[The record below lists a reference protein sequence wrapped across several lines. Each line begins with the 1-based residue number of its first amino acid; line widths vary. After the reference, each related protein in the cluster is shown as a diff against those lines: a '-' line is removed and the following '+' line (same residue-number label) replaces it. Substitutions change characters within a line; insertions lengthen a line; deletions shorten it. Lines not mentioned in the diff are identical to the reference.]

1 MDLNKTEFLEK
12 EKVGK
17 LIFKLAIPTI
27 IAQIVNLLY
36 NIVDRIYIGHIP
48 NVGSSALTGVG
59 ICMSIIIII
68 SAFAALIGYGG
79 APKTSIYLGQK
90 KQKEAE
96 IVVGNSFVMLIV
108 VGLILTTVFMVF
120 GESLLYAFGASEN
133 TIGYAKDYLF
143 IYLIGS
149 IFVMIALGMNSFIT
163 AQGYTKIS
171 MITILIGAITNC
183 LLDPIFIF
191 EKGTIFH
198 LPIGLGLGVKG
209 AAIATIISQGISAL
223 FVTIFLFSKKSIL
236 RLSPRNMKIHFKIML
251 PALALGLSP
260 FIMQFT
266 EAVISVCF
274 NASLKKYG
282 SDLAVGTMTIL
293 YSLMQFSMLPIMGLA
308 QGAQPVISYNFGARN
323 TERVKV
329 GFRILFICSIIYSFV
344 LWLFLMLFPEIFAK
358 MFTDNLELINYSKW
372 AIRIYFA
379 VSGLF
384 GIQIACQQTFVAIGK
399 AKISLF
405 LAVLRKIILLIPF
418 IFIFPMIFKD
428 NQVLG
433 VFLAEPVADGIAV
446 MVTGTL
452 FMIFFNKSLRGFK
465 KEKVENSL
473 FN

>member
-1 MDLNKTEFLEK
+1 MDTIKTEFLEK

-36 NIVDRIYIGHIP
+36 NVVDRIYIGHIP
-48 NVGSSALTGVG
+48 SVGSNALTGVG
-59 ICMSIIIII
+59 VCMSIIIIV

-96 IVVGNSFVMLIV
+96 IVVGNSFVLLIV
-108 VGLILTTVFMVF
+108 VGLVLTVIFMIF
-120 GESLLYAFGASEN
+120 GEPLLYMFGASEN
-133 TIGYAKDYLF
+133 TISYAKDYLF

-149 IFVMIALGMNSFIT
+149 AFVMIALGMNAFIT

-171 MITILIGAITNC
+171 MVTILIGAITNC

-191 EKGTIFH
+191 EKGTIFQ
-198 LPIGLGLGVKG
+198 LPIGFGLGVKG

-223 FVTIFLFSKKSIL
+223 FVTMFLFSKKSIL
-236 RLSPRNMKIHFKIML
+236 KLSVKNMKLNFKIMI

-266 EAVISVCF
+266 EAIISVCF

-293 YSLMQFSMLPIMGLA
+293 YSLMQFSMMPIMGLA

-323 TERVKV
+323 TTRVKS
-329 GFRILFICSIIYSFV
+329 GFRVLLVCSIIYSFV

-358 MFTDNLELINYSKW
+358 LFTDNLELVQYAKW

-418 IFIFPMIFKD
+418 IFIFPMIIRN

-433 VFLAEPVADGIAV
+433 VLLAEPVADAIAV
-446 MVTGTL
+446 SITGTL
-452 FMIFFNKSLRGFK
+452 FMIFFHTSLRELKQEEG
-465 KEKVENSL
+465 EN
-473 FN
+473 